1 MNNVYTISR
10 EIGGRTL
17 SIETGRMARQADG
30 AVVVRYGDTIVLVT
44 AVVAPPRQESIDFFP
59 LSVEYREKHS
69 AAGKFPGGFIKRE
82 GRPSTKETLTARMI
96 DRPLRPLFPDGY
108 FQEVQVIASVLSAD
122 RENDPDIPAMIG
134 ASAAL
139 SISKIPFIGPIGAC
153 RLGRVNGEFL
163 INPTHTQMETSDINV
178 LVGGRKEAINMLE
191 VGAKELSEDVVAEA
205 IAKAHEG
212 VQQIIEMIEELQQKV
227 GVPKE
232 APVVEIDK
240 ELYGKVKAEVGGR
253 LRELKGIAGKQE
265 RNTAVNTFF
274 DEIRARYVEAAE
286 AGADAPKVDPAML
299 KRILSEIESEVVRK
313 MILDEGIRPDGRSY
327 TQVRPIECEVGLLP
341 RTHGSAL
348 FTRGETQALVTATLG
363 TIRDAQIIDGLLDEY
378 AQSFTLHYNFP
389 PFAVGEVK
397 PVRGPGRREIGHGAL
412 AEKALEWMRPPE
424 GEFAYTVRLV
434 SDITE
439 SNGSSS
445 MASVCGGSLALMD
458 AGVPIARTVAGISI
472 GMVSDDS
479 GRHVL
484 LTDILG
490 EEDHL
495 GDMDFKVAG
504 TTAGITAI
512 QLDIKAAGLA
522 HNVMME
528 ALAQAKTARLEII
541 QNMERVISA
550 PRAELSQYAPK
561 LVTIEIDPEYIGK
574 VIGPGGKMIK
584 SLQEQTETN
593 IEIEEDGT
601 IYISC
606 VGGDGH
612 LRAKEMIEAMTRP
625 PEIGK
630 LYKESKV
637 VSAKDFGVFVEFVPG
652 VEGLCHISELS
663 EGYIKHVDEVCKVGD
678 VIPVKLLSV
687 DEQGRYKLS
696 RKAALAEMGIK
707 EERKP
712 RPAGEGR
719 PSGEGRSSGRRPPR
733 H

>member
-1 MNNVYTISR
+1 MNNIYTISR

-30 AVVVRYGDTIVLVT
+30 AVVVRYGDTVVLVT
-44 AVVAPPRQESIDFFP
+44 AVVAPPRREAIDFFP

-96 DRPLRPLFPDGY
+96 DRPIRPLFPDGY
-108 FQEVQVIASVLSAD
+108 FEEVQVIASVLSAD
-122 RENDPDIPAMIG
+122 RENDPDIPAMVG

-153 RLGRVNGEFL
+153 RLGRVDGEFVV
-163 INPTHTQMETSDINV
+163 NPTHTQMETSDLNV

-191 VGAKELSEDVVAEA
+191 VGAKELSEDV
-205 IAKAHEG
+205 IAAGIARAHET
-212 VQQIIEMIEELQQKV
+212 VQQVIEMIAELQQKV

-232 APVVEIDK
+232 APLIELDK
-240 ELYGKVKAEVGGR
+240 ELYQKVKAEIAGR
-253 LRELKGIAGKQE
+253 VRELKGIAGKQE
-265 RNTAVNTFF
+265 RNTAVNEFF
-274 DEIRARYVEAAE
+274 DEIRTRYTE
-286 AGADAPKVDPAML
+286 AGEGETEAPAVDAAML
-299 KRILSEIESEVVRK
+299 NRVLNEIESEVVRK
-313 MILDEGIRPDGRSY
+313 MILDEGIRPDGRSF

-348 FTRGETQALVTATLG
+348 FTRGETQALVTVTLG

-378 AQSFTLHYNFP
+378 AQSFTFHYNFP

-424 GEFAYTVRLV
+424 EQFAYTVRLV

-472 GMVSDDS
+472 GMVTDEN

-484 LTDILG
+484 LTDIIG

-512 QLDIKAAGLA
+512 QLDIKASGLA
-522 HNVMME
+522 ENIMVE
-528 ALAQAKTARLEII
+528 ALQQAKTARLEII
-541 QNMERVISA
+541 NAMEKAISTA
-550 PRAELSQYAPK
+550 RAELSQYAPK
-561 LVTIEIDPEYIGK
+561 LVTIEIDPEFIGK

-584 SLQEQTETN
+584 SLQEQTETS

-612 LRAKEMIEAMTRP
+612 LRAKEMIEAMTQP
-625 PEIGK
+625 PQVGK
-630 LYKESKV
+630 LYNDSKV
-637 VSAKDFGVFVEFVPG
+637 VSAKDFGVFVEFIPG

-663 EGYIKHVDEVCKVGD
+663 EGYVKSVEEVCKVGD
-678 VIPVKLLSV
+678 VIPVKLLLV

-696 RKAALAEMGIK
+696 RKAALAELGIK

-712 RPAGEGR
+712 RPAGEGGGGK
-719 PSGEGRSSGRRPPR
+719 PSGRRPR